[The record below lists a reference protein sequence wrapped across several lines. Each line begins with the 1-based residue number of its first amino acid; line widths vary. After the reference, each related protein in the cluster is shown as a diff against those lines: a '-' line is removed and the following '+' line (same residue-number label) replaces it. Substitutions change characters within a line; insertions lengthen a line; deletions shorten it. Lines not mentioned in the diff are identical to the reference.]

1 MHQCDINV
9 LQTSHFFLPT
19 ACEALF
25 QHRKKR
31 PLPDST
37 TQEVTSDISKSK
49 SVKSQGGKGQDNQ
62 IKTKAADKNV
72 KQKVPLFF
80 VTSKEKKCLE
90 KERESN
96 DLNGKRDDKSS
107 SKRENT
113 GAHETLNGDNAEKDR
128 REKRVVKL
136 EDGRMILSQE
146 SDLSDSQSKIDFLSS
161 LELSYEKNK
170 DISPKCVSDVSSPRT
185 KRKRKSA
192 SDDSVYNTGKKTKQ
206 ADDVIQDPIRE
217 TSDNAETQPPESND
231 AVVVSSSQECT
242 PLSEQHPDVDIMFQG
257 SPDSLDDMLKNYVAK
272 MEENKPQESNKEA
285 TRKKSSSGGSSK
297 TEENES
303 IRRRNLK
310 RGVTVIG
317 AHSKKTSGTC
327 VMEYGKACLVFEEK
341 RLAAPIIGSQ
351 HKHCYQLHVKVWI
364 II

>member
-1 MHQCDINV
+1 M
-9 LQTSHFFLPT
+9 
-19 ACEALF
+19 F
-25 QHRKKR
+25 QHRKKK

-37 TQEVTSDISKSK
+37 TQDVTSDIGK
-49 SVKSQGGKGQDNQ
+49 SVKGQRGKGQDNQ
-62 IKTKAADKNV
+62 IKTKVADKNV
-72 KQKVPLFF
+72 KQKVPLSF
-80 VTSKEKKCLE
+80 VTSKEKKPLE
-90 KERESN
+90 RERESN
-96 DLNGKRDDKSS
+96 DLNGKRDDKSN

-113 GAHETLNGDNAEKDR
+113 GAHETLNGDNAEKDK
-128 REKRVVKL
+128 REKRVVEL
-136 EDGRMILSQE
+136 EDGRMTLSQE

-161 LELSYEKNK
+161 LELSYEKNQE
-170 DISPKCVSDVSSPRT
+170 ISPKFVSDVSSPRT

-206 ADDVIQDPIRE
+206 ADDTIQDPIRE
-217 TSDNAETQPPESND
+217 TSDNAETQPPENND
-231 AVVVSSSQECT
+231 AIVVSSSQECT
-242 PLSEQHPDVDIMFQG
+242 PPSEQHPDVDIMFQG

-285 TRKKSSSGGSSK
+285 TRKKSSKSGGSSK

-303 IRRRNLK
+303 IRRRNPK

-327 VMEYGKACLVFEEK
+327 VMEYGKACLVFQEK

-364 II
+364 IIILTFFDGTD